1 MPDKLSK
8 LAPLILAVIQKNT
21 SAEEKARQIIHILA
35 DQKRQEIYREL
46 GVPLDTSPRWV
57 PKI

>member
-8 LAPLILAVIQKNT
+8 LAPLILAVIRKNT
-21 SAEEKARQIIHILA
+21 SAEDKARQIIHILA

-46 GVPLDTSPRWV
+46 GLSIDTAPRWV
-57 PKI
+57 PKV